1 MICVT
6 CKYKIFQ
13 DCQFDVED
21 VRYRNE
27 SKVHGCCCHDHSP
40 RRVDTASSLALN
52 TAQCVTVVQP
62 TRHSQPLRAW
72 LVVSCRLPWLISVF
86 SLRNRATR
94 KLRWKAV
101 SELLSTSIHI
111 TEQPSM
117 TSCEPACALSPGHGA
132 TRMYWS
138 GPPF

>member
-40 RRVDTASSLALN
+40 RRVDTASLLALN
-52 TAQCVTVVQP
+52 TGHCVTLCNIHAILS
-62 TRHSQPLRAW
+62 RYALGLSF
-72 LVVSCRLPWLISVF
+72 LVVC
-86 SLRNRATR
+86 
-94 KLRWKAV
+94 
-101 SELLSTSIHI
+101 
-111 TEQPSM
+111 
-117 TSCEPACALSPGHGA
+117 HG
-132 TRMYWS
+132 
-138 GPPF
+138 